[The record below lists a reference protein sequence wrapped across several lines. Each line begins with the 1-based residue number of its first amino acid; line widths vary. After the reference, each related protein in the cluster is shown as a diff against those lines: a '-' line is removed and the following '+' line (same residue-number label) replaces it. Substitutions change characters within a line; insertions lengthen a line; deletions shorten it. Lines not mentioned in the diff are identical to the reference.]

1 MFAKSL
7 QKTLGE
13 LMDLL
18 KQLTDETYAMPCAE
32 LSNATIGEHT
42 RHSIELF
49 QCLLSQYDSGKI
61 NYDQRERNVAVQT
74 QTQTAIQALEAILK
88 DCDKPNKSLEL
99 HQQYD
104 GHSLEIST
112 TYHREL
118 LYTLD
123 HCIHHQALIKVAL
136 HHTAVEIDPNFGVAR
151 STIAY
156 RAQCAQ

>member
-13 LMDLL
+13 LISLL
-18 KQLTDETYAMPCAE
+18 KQLTDETYATPCTE

-61 NYDQRERNVAVQT
+61 NYDQRARNVAVQT
-74 QTQTAIQALEAILK
+74 QTQTAIQALEAILQ

-104 GHSLEIST
+104 GHSLHIST

-136 HHTAVEIDPNFGVAR
+136 HHTAVEIDPDFGVAR

>member
-1 MFAKSL
+1 MLAKSL

-18 KQLTDETYAMPCAE
+18 NQLTDETYATPCAE

-74 QTQTAIQALEAILK
+74 QTQTAIQALEAILQ

-104 GHSLEIST
+104 GYSLEIST

>member
-1 MFAKSL
+1 MLAKSL

-18 KQLTDETYAMPCAE
+18 NQLTDETYATPCAE

-61 NYDQRERNVAVQT
+61 NYDQRARNVAVQT
-74 QTQTAIQALEAILK
+74 QTQTAIKALEAILQ

-104 GHSLEIST
+104 GRSLEIST